1 MSQADPWDW
10 HTPVRR
16 SEGRVDKLPK
26 DGGPDRAE
34 PGGTPQ
40 PEDVIVINADLAIP
54 AVELRYRFSRSGGPG
69 GQHVNRTETRVE
81 LLFDVAH
88 SPSLT
93 EDQRARIL
101 NRLPGYIDQEGILR
115 IVSSATR
122 SQLDNRADA
131 TARFQALLQ
140 AALVRRKHRIPTHP
154 SAAARGR
161 RLDRKRVRAGVKQ
174 ARRPPRAFDD
184 F

>member
-1 MSQADPWDW
+1 M
-10 HTPVRR
+10 
-16 SEGRVDKLPK
+16 DKQGK
-26 DGGPDRAE
+26 DGDPDSAE
-34 PGGTPQ
+34 LRGASQ

-54 AVELRYRFSRSGGPG
+54 AAELRYRFSRSGGPG
-69 GQHVNRTETRVE
+69 GQHVNRSETRVE

-101 NRLPGYIDQEGILR
+101 NRLPGYIDHEGVLR

-131 TARFQALLQ
+131 TARFQSLLQ
-140 AALVRRKHRIPTHP
+140 AALKRRKHRVPTRP

-161 RLDRKRVRAGVKQ
+161 RLDSKRMRSGVKKT
-174 ARRPPRAFDD
+174 RRLPPTSDD